1 MEPAITSNDR
11 KIIREAAKKQAEYAA
26 TEKNKKRVREWYLHN
41 DLKGEKPFVYIKLGT
56 MINKFLPDL
65 LFCEDTQAR
74 DIERQI
80 RMNYFNN
87 ELLDDDFVTPDCFYI
102 KYSKPF
108 KLFNL
113 DVNREYAATA
123 GYGHKFIPAI
133 SDLEKDLHKIKPSHF
148 FINTEKTARQK
159 ELMEDLI
166 GDILP
171 VKVNMDCLYS
181 TPTQNLVNLM
191 GMEAYLYNIADYPEL
206 FKQTMDKIADD
217 TLAYF
222 DMVEDNNMIMPTV
235 GHDNLGNGSL
245 CYTNDLPASAD
256 APLTSNDVWGFLDSQ
271 ESACISSQMYEE
283 IIFPCYR
290 KIAAR
295 YGLLSYG
302 CCEPVDPI
310 WDNCLSK
317 LPNLRKLSVS
327 AWANEE
333 ALGERLRGGKVIYFR
348 KPSSFFLGVDKSLDE
363 DGLRAHFRKTL
374 AAAQGCKVE
383 IAQRDILDLQGG
395 LDKAR
400 RFVEIARE
408 EIESNWKG

>member
-1 MEPAITSNDR
+1 MEAVISAKDR
-11 KIIREAAKKQAEYAA
+11 AIIRDAAKKQAEYAA
-26 TEKNKKRVREWYLHN
+26 TDKNRERVKGWYLHN
-41 DLKGEKPFVYIKLGT
+41 DLKGEKPLVYIKLGT

-65 LFCEDTQAR
+65 LFCEDPYAR
-74 DIERQI
+74 NIEKQI

-108 KLFNL
+108 KLFDM
-113 DVNREYAATA
+113 DVNREYSSS
-123 GYGHKFIPAI
+123 GSYGHKFVPMIK
-133 SDLEKDLHKIKPSHF
+133 DLEEDFHKIKPSQF
-148 FINTEKTARQK
+148 YINSEWTEQK
-159 ELMEDLI
+159 KAETEDLI
-166 GDILP
+166 GDIIP

-181 TPTQNLVNLM
+181 IPTQYLVNLM
-191 GMEAYLYNIADYPEL
+191 GMEGFLYNISDYPEL
-206 FKQTMDKIADD
+206 FKQMMDKIADD

-222 DMVEDNNMIMPTV
+222 DMVEERGLIMPTV

-245 CYTNDLPASAD
+245 CYTNDLPAAAD
-256 APLTSNDVWGFLDSQ
+256 RPLTGNDVWGFLDSQ
-271 ESACISSQMYEE
+271 ETVCISPRMFEE
-283 IIFPCYR
+283 IVFPCYK
-290 KIAAR
+290 KIASR

-333 ALGERLRGGKVIYFR
+333 MLGERLRGGKVIYFR
-348 KPSSFFLGVDKSLDE
+348 KPSSFFLGVDKTLDE

-374 AAAQGCKVE
+374 TAARGCKVE

-395 LDKAR
+395 LDKAK
-400 RFVEIARE
+400 RFIEIARE
-408 EIESNWKG
+408 EIEDNWKG